1 VICLLQRCLQTW
13 VR

>member
-1 VICLLQRCLQTW
+1 VICLLQQCLQTW